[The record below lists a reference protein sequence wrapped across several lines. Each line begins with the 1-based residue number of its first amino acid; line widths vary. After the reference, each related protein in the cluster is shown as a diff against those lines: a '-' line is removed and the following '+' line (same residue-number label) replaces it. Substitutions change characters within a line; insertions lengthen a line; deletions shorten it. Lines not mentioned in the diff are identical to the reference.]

1 MSDPAAAIRGGES
14 SLVDRLTLEQKVR
27 LLTGADAWSLHG
39 ESAIGLRPIVFS
51 DGPAGVRGTRLDPA
65 NPSSSL
71 PCPVALAASWDERMV
86 GELALALGLEAR
98 AKGVDVLLGPTVNM
112 ARTPLSGRGF
122 ECFSEDPLLTARI
135 AVAYV
140 RGVQD
145 AGVGAT
151 AKHYVGNDSETDR
164 RSYDARIS
172 ERVLRE
178 LYLPPFEAC
187 VAEAD
192 VALVMAAYNSVNGA
206 PMTANPTLL
215 RDLLKEEWGF
225 RGVVVSD
232 WSAAQK
238 TGPSALAGLD
248 LVMPGP
254 SGPWGD
260 QLLAAVRAGH
270 VSEAEIDDKVV
281 RLLRLARRVG
291 ALSLSPATGVPLTHP
306 AKPTGFAGTPRK
318 PASRGWKSGEYPA
331 EPGDA
336 GRDVRMTGAM
346 VDPSL
351 LREVTAQCFVL
362 LHNRRGLL
370 PLEAGSISKVALIGP
385 NATAPQTQGGG
396 SVRVLS
402 VLRPG
407 LADSLRTGLGGASTV
422 SVHQGCLTWTTIPA
436 PSEGSMRDPV
446 SGEAGVRLEV
456 CGADGTVIH
465 DAPFPTS
472 VVTWWDG
479 LPEAVQVPGS
489 KVVMRA
495 RYRAGVDGPHVIGAA
510 GVGLL
515 RVDVDGSRL
524 AEAMTLRPREVVEAF
539 SRPPELRVP
548 VQLRAGREV
557 EVRVEYRPDVRGREG
572 GFVTLRLGIA
582 PELEDDRLLDEA
594 VDAAA
599 DVDVAVVVVGSADG
613 TESEGYD
620 RETMALDGRQ
630 DELVRRVADANGNT
644 VVVVNSGMPVL
655 MPWVDEVA
663 AVIQVWLP
671 GQGFGEAL
679 ADCLLGAA
687 EPGGRLPVSVPRAEA
702 DSPVL
707 HAHPETGELTYAE
720 GLLMGYRGYDR
731 SGSEPLFSFGHGLGY
746 TDWSYE
752 SLEAAAESLTTDQD
766 LPLVVTVRNSG
777 KRAGREIVQVYL
789 EGPDDDPSRPLRVL
803 AAFSAVCAGAGEQAE
818 VQLTVPARSF
828 ARFDEGL
835 CEWVW
840 HRGTYT
846 VHAGRSS
853 RDLKLSRKVVLR

>member
-1 MSDPAAAIRGGES
+1 MSGAATGIRGDES
-14 SLVDRLTLEQKVR
+14 SLVGRLTLEQKVR
-27 LLTGADAWSLHG
+27 LLTGADGWSLHG
-39 ESAIGLRPIVFS
+39 ESTIGLRPIVFS

-71 PCPVALAASWDERMV
+71 PCPVALAATWDERLV
-86 GELALALGLEAR
+86 GELALALGREAR

-112 ARTPLSGRGF
+112 VRTPLSGRGF

-140 RGVQD
+140 RGVQQ

-164 RSYDARIS
+164 RSYDARIA

-178 LYLPPFEAC
+178 MYLQPFEAC
-187 VAEAD
+187 VTEAD

-215 RDLLKEEWGF
+215 RDLLKGEWGF

-232 WSAAQK
+232 WSATQR

-254 SGPWGD
+254 GGPWGD
-260 QLLAAVRAGH
+260 QLLRAVRAGI
-270 VSEAEIDDKVV
+270 VSPAEIDDKVS

-291 ALSLSPATGVPLTHP
+291 ALSPAP
-306 AKPTGFAGTPRK
+306 
-318 PASRGWKSGEYPA
+318 SGEYAAQPGEGVRGASGPA
-331 EPGDA
+331 S
-336 GRDVRMTGAM
+336 TI
-346 VDPSL
+346 DPAL
-351 LREVTAQCFVL
+351 LRKVTARSFVL

-370 PLEAGSISKVALIGP
+370 PLEASSVRKVALIGP

-396 SVRVLS
+396 SVRVFP

-407 LADSLRTGLGGASTV
+407 LADSLRAALGGATTV

-436 PSEGSMRDPV
+436 PRDGSLRDPV
-446 SGEAGVRLEV
+446 SGEAGVRLEIRD
-456 CGADGTVIH
+456 AEGTVMH

-489 KVVMRA
+489 RLVMRA
-495 RYRAGVDGPHVIGAA
+495 RYRPEVDGPHVVGAA

-515 RVDVDGSRL
+515 RVDVDGTRL
-524 AEAMTLRPREVVEAF
+524 AEATTLHPREVVEAF

-548 VQLRAGREV
+548 VRLEAGLEV
-557 EVRVEYRPDVRGREG
+557 DVRVEYHPDIRGREA
-572 GFVTLRLGIA
+572 GFVSMRLGIA
-582 PELEDDRLLDEA
+582 PELEEDSLLDEA
-594 VDAAA
+594 VDAAEHA
-599 DVDVAVVVVGSADG
+599 DLAVLVVGSADG

-630 DELVRRVADANGNT
+630 DELVRRVAAANANT
-644 VVVVNSGMPVL
+644 LVVVNSGMPVL

-663 AVIQVWLP
+663 AIIQVWLP
-671 GQGFGEAL
+671 GQAFGEAL
-679 ADCLLGAA
+679 AECLVGAV

-707 HAHPETGELTYAE
+707 HAHPETGELTYTE
-720 GLLMGYRGYDR
+720 GLLVGYRGYDR
-731 SGSEPLFSFGHGLGY
+731 DGVEPLFCFGHGLGY
-746 TDWSYE
+746 TDWSYQ
-752 SLEAAAESLTTDQD
+752 SLEAAVESLTTGQD
-766 LPLVVTVRNSG
+766 LSLVVTVHNSG
-777 KRAGREIVQVYL
+777 RCAGREVVQVYL
-789 EGPDDDPSRPLRVL
+789 EGPDDDITRPLRVL
-803 AAFSAVCAGAGEQAE
+803 AAFCTVSASPDGHAE
-818 VQLTVPARSF
+818 ARLRVPARSF
-828 ARFDEGL
+828 ARFDEGM

-840 HRGTYT
+840 HPGTYT
-846 VHAGRSS
+846 LHAGRSS
-853 RDLKLSRKVVLR
+853 RDLRLSTQVVVR